1 MLSATKS
8 MLGKLACTALATC
21 VIPAM
26 LMASAHAQTKAQ
38 TQSQTQVDAASR
50 PQGTT
55 PALGEITVNIF
66 PGGFNWPSYVAE
78 DKGFFAQHGIAVALQ
93 GTTGSVAQMTD
104 LSQGRFDIAM
114 TAIDNIVAY
123 VEGEGEAPIGPQPDF
138 VAVMGSDSSFLSL
151 VAAPDIKTYE
161 DLRGKTLSVDARTTG
176 YAFVLYDMLARKGL
190 TQNDYTIETAGGMT
204 QRWTALQAHKQ
215 VATLFSAPFNILAR
229 NQGFNQIATATDVI
243 GPYQGNVAA
252 TRRSWAKKNKPKL
265 VAFIQAYVEAIDWLY
280 DPKNHD
286 EAIRILLKNVPQM
299 SPELAATTYG
309 ELLDPKTGFFHK
321 GRVSVPGIRTVLALR
336 SRYAMPHKVL
346 KNPMKYY
353 DPTYYRAAMR

>member
-1 MLSATKS
+1 MSKVIFKKVMEVASAS
-8 MLGKLACTALATC
+8 LIALA
-21 VIPAM
+21 IPATTM
-26 LMASAHAQTKAQ
+26 TSAHAE
-38 TQSQTQVDAASR
+38 TQN
-50 PQGTT
+50 
-55 PALGEITVNIF
+55 LGDVTVNVF

-78 DKGFFAQHGIAVALQ
+78 SKGFFEQQGVHVSLQ
-93 GTTGSVAQMTD
+93 NTTGSVAQMTG

-151 VAAPDIKTYE
+151 VGAPNIKTYD

-190 TQNDYTIETAGGMT
+190 TQQDYTIETAGGMV
-204 QRWTALQAHKQ
+204 QRWSALQQHRQ

-252 TRRSWAKKNKPKL
+252 TRRSWAVHNKPKL
-265 VAFIQAYVEAIDWLY
+265 IAFIRAYVQAIDWLY
-280 DPKNHD
+280 EPKNHD

-299 SPELAATTYG
+299 SPQLAEQTYG
-309 ELLDPKTGFFHK
+309 ELLDPHAGFFRK
-321 GRVSVPGIRTVLALR
+321 GRMNMTGIRTVLALR
-336 SRYAMPHKVL
+336 TRYATPHKVL
-346 KNPMKYY
+346 SDPMKYY
-353 DPTYYRAAMR
+353 DSTYYRAALDGHTDHH

>member
-1 MLSATKS
+1 MILKIQA
-8 MLGKLACTALATC
+8 ALLWLFGRTFEAC
-21 VIPAM
+21 VISGL
-26 LMASAHAQTKAQ
+26 LMVSAHAQGPSPK
-38 TQSQTQVDAASR
+38 
-50 PQGTT
+50 
-55 PALGEITVNIF
+55 LGDVVVNVF

-78 DKGFFAQHGIAVALQ
+78 EKGFFEQQGIHVTLQ

-151 VAAPDIKTYE
+151 VAAPGIKTYE

-176 YAFVLYDMLARKGL
+176 YAFVLYEMMARKGL
-190 TQNDYTIETAGGMT
+190 TPNDYNVETAGGMT
-204 QRWTALQAHKQ
+204 QRWAALQQHKQ
-215 VATLFSAPFNILAR
+215 VATLLSTPFNILAR
-229 NQGFNQIATATDVI
+229 EQGFNQVATATDVI

-252 TRRSWAKKNKPKL
+252 TRRSWARHNKPKL
-265 VAFIQAYVEAIDWLY
+265 AAFIQAYVEAIDWLY

-299 SPELAATTYG
+299 SPELARTTYS
-309 ELLDPKTGFFHK
+309 ELLDPKAGFFHK

-336 SRYAMPHKVL
+336 TRYALPHKVL
-346 KNPMKYY
+346 SDPMKYY
-353 DPTYYRAAMR
+353 DPTYYRAAMH

>member
-1 MLSATKS
+1 MKAFRKTFAAAFVAAAFV
-8 MLGKLACTALATC
+8 ACGIDPVAAQQ
-21 VIPAM
+21 P
-26 LMASAHAQTKAQ
+26 ASAPA
-38 TQSQTQVDAASR
+38 
-50 PQGTT
+50 
-55 PALGEITVNIF
+55 PALGDVTVNVF

-78 DKGFFAQHGIAVALQ
+78 DKGLFANHGIHVILQ
-93 GTTGSVAQMTD
+93 GTTGSVNQMTD

-151 VAAPDIKTYE
+151 VAAPDISSYE

-190 TQNDYTIETAGGMT
+190 KPDDYQIETAGGMV
-204 QRWTALQAHKQ
+204 QRWAALQQHKQ
-215 VATLFSAPFNILAR
+215 VATLLSTPFNILAR
-229 NQGFNQIATATDVI
+229 NEGFHQLAAATDVI

-252 TRRSWAKKNKPKL
+252 TRRSWARHNKAKV

-286 EAIRILLKNVPQM
+286 EAIQILLKNVPQM

-309 ELLDPKTGFFHK
+309 ELLDPKAGFFRK
-321 GRVSVPGIRTVLALR
+321 GRMNVAGIRTVLALR
-336 SRYAMPHKVL
+336 SRYAMPHKTL
-346 KNPMKYY
+346 KDPSKYY
-353 DPTYYRAAMR
+353 DPTYYRAALH

>member
-1 MLSATKS
+1 MKAIGKS
-8 MLGKLACTALATC
+8 WLAAFVAAALIAC
-21 VIPAM
+21 GI
-26 LMASAHAQTKAQ
+26 S
-38 TQSQTQVDAASR
+38 AASVAQAQQ
-50 PQGTT
+50 P
-55 PALGEITVNIF
+55 PKLGDVTVNVF

-78 DKGFFAQHGIAVALQ
+78 DKSFFAQHGIHVILQ
-93 GTTGSVAQMTD
+93 GTTGSVNQMTD

-151 VAAPDIKTYE
+151 VAAPDVKNYD

-190 TQNDYTIETAGGMT
+190 QPDDYKIETAGGMV
-204 QRWTALQAHKQ
+204 QRWAALQQHKQ
-215 VATLFSAPFNILAR
+215 VATLLSTPFNILAR
-229 NQGFNQIATATDVI
+229 NDGFNQIATATDVI

-252 TRRSWAKKNKPKL
+252 TRRSWARENKAKV

-286 EAIRILLKNVPQM
+286 EAIAILRKNVPQM

-309 ELLDPKTGFFHK
+309 ELLDPHAGFFHK
-321 GRVSVPGIRTVLALR
+321 GRMNVAGIRTVLALR
-336 SRYAMPHKVL
+336 SRYATPHKTL
-346 KNPMKYY
+346 TDPSKYY
-353 DPTYYRAAMR
+353 DPTYYRAAMH